1 MACGRDPK
9 RSSYKVTAETV
20 SSMCEEVAMCISN
33 YLFNKYLYLR
43 TQSTHSLSPH
53 LTPPHSPLP
62 LPPPASHPSLPM
74 SGLPHK
80 PAPFPLSIPMPALP
94 CQSSL
99 CPTSTVTS
107 PPSPQS
113 NPDISLQYYGP
124 GIGEWALW
132 QPEPGSKLCVGKV
145 IHIDHNRGVA
155 MIQPA
160 PAIDEKSKRIFRHP
174 FEKTFRECELAQCQF
189 GDPVPGNMIMKL
201 LWPAFLDTRD
211 LEDLGYSTETLRPED
226 LAKLHPQKKL
236 LVNHLRSKV
245 SIAALIILSGRN
257 QGYQGQFAALTHDFE
272 DLLKKKKTR
281 DSLQKVALQFHD
293 CFTRYLDDQDSFLI
307 DRITATEVAPAMVS
321 ILEEKAGTEMTASQ
335 RSWAGDYA
343 SGPGI
348 VILACWA
355 LSWYLQEPVL
365 NIYPLLQADR
375 IYREPSI
382 QDEAWSALI
391 ICAWFVD
398 FNGHVRMRVT
408 HRVSDPTILPPPLR
422 IHPLPPV
429 DTPDMQVSVTQSTTI
444 TATTDDVTNL
454 APMLT
459 LISSTSV
466 EPPHQVTQVHI
477 QNDNKCQPEIMK
489 LALSPDLTP
498 GVNAAQGDRQNQE
511 STNPSNSGTKNQK
524 RKREDIEEVEEVW
537 SRKRLRTRRK

>member
-1 MACGRDPK
+1 
-9 RSSYKVTAETV
+9 
-20 SSMCEEVAMCISN
+20 
-33 YLFNKYLYLR
+33 
-43 TQSTHSLSPH
+43 
-53 LTPPHSPLP
+53 
-62 LPPPASHPSLPM
+62 
-74 SGLPHK
+74 
-80 PAPFPLSIPMPALP
+80 
-94 CQSSL
+94 
-99 CPTSTVTS
+99 
-107 PPSPQS
+107 
-113 NPDISLQYYGP
+113 
-124 GIGEWALW
+124 
-132 QPEPGSKLCVGKV
+132 
-145 IHIDHNRGVA
+145 

-174 FEKTFRECELAQCQF
+174 FEKTFRECELAQRQF
-189 GDPVPGNMIMKL
+189 GDPVPGNMVLILSSWMFRTPYLSLKQIMKL

-257 QGYQGQFAALTHDFE
+257 QGYQGQFAALTRDFE
-272 DLLKKKKTR
+272 NLLKKKKTR
-281 DSLQKVALQFHD
+281 DSLQKVAFQFHD

-348 VILACWA
+348 AILACWA

-391 ICAWFVD
+391 VCAWFVD

-422 IHPLPPV
+422 IRPLPPA
-429 DTPDMQVSVTQSTTI
+429 DTPDMQVSVTQNTTI
-444 TATTDDVTNL
+444 TATTDHTQDVTNS

-459 LISSTSV
+459 LTSSTSV
-466 EPPHQVTQVHI
+466 EPPHQVTQMHI

-498 GVNAAQGDRQNQE
+498 GVNAAQGDRQE